1 MDTIFSLS
9 SLTAIPFW
17 LLMILA
23 PRWTWTRKIIASP
36 FVILPATI
44 LYIVL
49 VFPSIASSFPTL
61 ANPKLETIQTLLG
74 SSMGAT
80 ITWVHF
86 LAFDLFVGRWA
97 YLDSL
102 ERQIHPLVMAPILF
116 SILMFGPLGF
126 ALYMGVRTVFR
137 SETQP
142 QPTQLASGLSTRANG
157 SQPTRV

>member
-9 SLTAIPFW
+9 SLTSIPFW

-23 PRWTWTRKIIASP
+23 PRWTWTRKIVGSP
-36 FVILPATI
+36 FLILPAAI

-49 VFPSIASSFPTL
+49 VFPNIASSFPTL

-74 SSMGAT
+74 SSAGAT

-102 ERQIHPLVMAPILF
+102 ERNIYPLLMAPILF
-116 SILMFGPLGF
+116 LILMFGPLGF
-126 ALYMGVRTVFR
+126 VLYLVAR
-137 SETQP
+137 SLVSL
-142 QPTQLASGLSTRANG
+142 PTKQLIS
-157 SQPTRV
+157 SQ

>member
-9 SLTAIPFW
+9 SLSAIPFW

-23 PRWTWTRKIIASP
+23 PRWTWTRKIIGSP
-36 FVILPATI
+36 FVILPAAM

-49 VFPSIASSFPTL
+49 VFPNIASGFPTL

-74 SSMGAT
+74 SSAGAT
-80 ITWVHF
+80 VSWVHF

-102 ERQIHPLVMAPILF
+102 ERKIHPLMMAPILF
-116 SILMFGPLGF
+116 TILMFGPLGF
-126 ALYMGVRTVFR
+126 AIYLGAR
-137 SETQP
+137 SLVSLP
-142 QPTQLASGLSTRANG
+142 
-157 SQPTRV
+157 

>member
-23 PRWTWTRKIIASP
+23 PRWSWTRKILGSP
-36 FVILPATI
+36 FVILPSAM
-44 LYIVL
+44 LYIAL
-49 VFPSIASSFPTL
+49 VFPNIISSFPTL
-61 ANPKLETIQTLLG
+61 ANPKLETIQTLIG
-74 SSMGAT
+74 SSAGAT

-102 ERQIHPLVMAPILF
+102 ERKIHPLVMAPILF
-116 SILMFGPLGF
+116 LILMFGPLGF
-126 ALYMGVRTVFR
+126 ALYLGAR
-137 SETQP
+137 SFGGRQTA
-142 QPTQLASGLSTRANG
+142 QLIS
-157 SQPTRV
+157 SQ

>member
-9 SLTAIPFW
+9 SLTSIPFW

-23 PRWTWTRKIIASP
+23 PRHSWTRRIIGSP
-36 FVILPATI
+36 FLILPAAI
-44 LYIVL
+44 LYIML
-49 VFPSIASSFPTL
+49 VFPNIISSFPTL

-74 SSMGAT
+74 SSAGAT

-102 ERQIHPLVMAPILF
+102 ERNIHPLVMAPILF
-116 SILMFGPLGF
+116 LILMFGPLGF
-126 ALYMGVRTVFR
+126 ALYLGAR
-137 SETQP
+137 SLVSM
-142 QPTQLASGLSTRANG
+142 PTEQLIS
-157 SQPTRV
+157 SQ

>member
-9 SLTAIPFW
+9 SLTSIPLW
-17 LLMILA
+17 LLMMLA
-23 PRWTWTRKIIASP
+23 PRWIWTRKIIGSP
-36 FVILPATI
+36 FMILPAAI

-49 VFPSIASSFPTL
+49 VLPNIASSFPTL

-74 SSMGAT
+74 SSAGAT

-102 ERQIHPLVMAPILF
+102 EHNIHPLVMAPILF
-116 SILMFGPLGF
+116 LILMFGPLGF
-126 ALYMGVRTVFR
+126 ALYLGTRSFAGRTN
-137 SETQP
+137 TQP
-142 QPTQLASGLSTRANG
+142 VS
-157 SQPTRV
+157 SQ

>member
-17 LLMILA
+17 LLMIFA
-23 PRWTWTRKIIASP
+23 PRWNWTRKIVGSP
-36 FVILPATI
+36 FVILPAAI

-49 VFPSIASSFPTL
+49 VFPNITSSFPTL

-74 SSMGAT
+74 SSAGAT

-102 ERQIHPLVMAPILF
+102 ERNIHPLLIAPILF
-116 SILMFGPLGF
+116 LILMFGPLGF
-126 ALYMGVRTVFR
+126 ALYLGAR
-137 SETQP
+137 SFGGKQTA
-142 QPTQLASGLSTRANG
+142 PTDSGQKPATNS
-157 SQPTRV
+157 SPIS

>member
-9 SLTAIPFW
+9 SLTSIPFW

-23 PRWTWTRKIIASP
+23 PRWTWTRKIIGSP
-36 FVILPATI
+36 FLILPPAI

-49 VFPSIASSFPTL
+49 VFPNIASSFPTL

-74 SSMGAT
+74 SSAGAT
-80 ITWVHF
+80 ITWIHF

-102 ERQIHPLVMAPILF
+102 ERHIHPLMMAPILF
-116 SILMFGPLGF
+116 LILMFGPLGF
-126 ALYMGVRTVFR
+126 VLYLGARGFTKR
-137 SETQP
+137 
-142 QPTQLASGLSTRANG
+142 QPTQLESDLVT
-157 SQPTRV
+157 